1 MDRHKMLPAVPAYEQ
16 SLTQEGTFSPET
28 YIQLLEHE
36 NEQLRLRIQE
46 TITQMRALER
56 KLAAEVK
63 ISTSLADNVKASK
76 VEIKRRDETITS
88 IAERIVQEFQRY
100 TNSVQ
105 DVSEEEGYI
114 PIGYSYFDPTS

>member
-1 MDRHKMLPAVPAYEQ
+1 MLPAVPAYEQ

-105 DVSEEEGYI
+105 DLSEEEGYI